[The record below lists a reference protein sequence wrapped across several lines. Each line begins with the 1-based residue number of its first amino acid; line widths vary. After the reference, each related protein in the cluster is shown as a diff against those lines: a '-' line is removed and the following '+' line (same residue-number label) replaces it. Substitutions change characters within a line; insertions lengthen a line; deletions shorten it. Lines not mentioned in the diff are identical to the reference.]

1 MGGEVVQVQSKDVL
15 GSIVRT
21 CRERQITTIC
31 MGSPRLRASNALCAV
46 FTYKKFLANLAQ
58 ANVDLI
64 ILAVE

>member
-1 MGGEVVQVQSKDVL
+1 VCSSDL
-15 GSIVRT
+15 T